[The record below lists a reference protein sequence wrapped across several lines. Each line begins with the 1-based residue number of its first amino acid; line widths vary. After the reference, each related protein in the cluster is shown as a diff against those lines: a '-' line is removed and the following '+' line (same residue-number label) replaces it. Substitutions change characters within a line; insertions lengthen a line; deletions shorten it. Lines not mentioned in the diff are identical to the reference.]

1 MPATQVLT
9 LDRPRVANSLHES
22 FAHSGE
28 ADLESIGRFS
38 RRSGIPVSHL
48 RHYHEVGLLQPA
60 YVDPESG
67 YRYYSAAQSEA
78 AEVIGIL
85 RSIDMPV
92 RDIQRVLADPSE
104 ANVREVLATHRARL
118 EDRLTQ
124 VASRLESI
132 DRIVREGKIV
142 KQPHEVTEGGF
153 VPVRVEQVQAQ
164 TPDAERWRQLR
175 EKQPILP
182 EQPQEVHV
190 VLLVADSGRRVPL
203 WVGSFEGHAL
213 KLQLDGLKTERPLTY
228 ELMLDALDRYG
239 VRIAKADVLRVVDG
253 TFFARLTVESDGAV
267 EVFDCRP
274 SDALNLALRTGAPI
288 AIAQAV
294 LDEAGVDQGSDA
306 TS

>member
-1 MPATQVLT
+1 MSQ
-9 LDRPRVANSLHES
+9 
-22 FAHSGE
+22 SGG

-67 YRYYSAAQSEA
+67 YRYYRAAQSEA
-78 AEVIGIL
+78 AEVISIL

-104 ANVREVLATHRARL
+104 VSVREVLAAHRARL

-132 DRIVREGKIV
+132 DRIVKEGKIL
-142 KQPHEVTEGGF
+142 KQPHETIQDGF
-153 VPVRVEQVQAQ
+153 VPVRVEQVQGE
-164 TPDAERWRQLR
+164 TPSAERWHQLR
-175 EKQPILP
+175 EKLPILP

-190 VLLVADSGRRVPL
+190 VWLVAESGRRVCL
-203 WVGSFEGHAL
+203 WVGSFEGHAM
-213 KLQLDGLKTERPLTY
+213 KLQLDGVKTERPLTY
-228 ELMLDALDRYG
+228 ELMLDAFDRYG
-239 VRIAKADVLRVVDG
+239 ARIAKAEILRVVDG
-253 TFFARLTVESDGAV
+253 TFFARLTVKSDVGV

-274 SDALNLALRTGAPI
+274 SDALNLALRAGAPI

-294 LDEAGVDQGSDA
+294 LDEAGVDQGSDP
-306 TS
+306 TT